1 MKLPT
6 ILLLLLALIGAAPV
20 TAAPIPYV
28 INFTA
33 SIGEAPSA
41 GSFSY
46 DSATATFSGFNVV
59 WRGISFDL
67 TSAANNPSVSGTCN
81 GSGGPGADAFLFLS
95 DPTCGDGI
103 ARTYTYDAISNEF
116 ADQFN
121 FRPFDTTA
129 NLAAFGQTRTPGSFP
144 GPGGAAGFGNFTIA
158 VAAVPEPSAAG
169 MLWLATGSAALLA
182 MRRRR
187 QGA

>member
-1 MKLPT
+1 MIRP
-6 ILLLLLALIGAAPV
+6 PRRS
-20 TAAPIPYV
+20 P
-28 INFTA
+28 A
-33 SIGEAPSA
+33 ST
-41 GSFSY
+41 SFGGH
-46 DSATATFSGFNVV
+46 FV
-59 WRGISFDL
+59 RPP
-67 TSAANNPSVSGTCN
+67 SAANNPSVSGTCN

-129 NLAAFGQTRTPGSFP
+129 NLAASVRHARPARFQAPAAF
-144 GPGGAAGFGNFTIA
+144 AGFGNFTIA
-158 VAAVPEPSAAG
+158 VAAVPETSEAG